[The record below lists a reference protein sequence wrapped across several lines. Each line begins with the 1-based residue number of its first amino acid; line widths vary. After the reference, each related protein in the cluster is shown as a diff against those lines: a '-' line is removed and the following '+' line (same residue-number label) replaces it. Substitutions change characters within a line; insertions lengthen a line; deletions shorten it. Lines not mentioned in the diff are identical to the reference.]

1 MNPRGNL
8 TEVFLRQLVRT
19 PLQVRA
25 LVQGTKKGFQ
35 VVAYIGEEEKLLE
48 RSRGG
53 PRLFASLDTAA
64 AFVREIGLPRFEVDM
79 TDYQPGR
86 LRKAR
91 PDRAEA
97 LKRTRTRMKQQSL
110 EV

>member
-1 MNPRGNL
+1 M
-8 TEVFLRQLVRT
+8 LRELIGTSMVD
-19 PLQVRA
+19 VRA
-25 LVQGTKKGFQ
+25 LVRGAGSGFL
-35 VVAYIGEEEKLLE
+35 VVARVGAQERTLE
-48 RSRGG
+48 RARGG

-64 AFVREIGLPRFEVDM
+64 SFVHEIGLKQFDVDM
-79 TDYQPGR
+79 SGYEPGR

-97 LKRTRTRMKQQSL
+97 MRRTRTLMKQQEF